1 MEKEKDIITEIGLI
15 CKSYRESIGHYQFEV
30 AQDTGYSS
38 LNVSSFENGRNNN
51 MLLLLWY
58 IKKGLPVSELPDPK
72 RK

>member
-1 MEKEKDIITEIGLI
+1 MEKDIITEIGLI
-15 CKSYRESIGHYQFEV
+15 CKSYRESIGAYQFEV

-58 IKKGLPVSELPDPK
+58 IKKGLPINELPDPK